1 MNKKL
6 FTVMTS
12 ALMFVGIGSVATN
25 ANTQTVTAA
34 TTMISPEDGHIV
46 YDQNTAYNELRRANI
61 VTPYLNYTGK
71 NSVKFHWYKNPHTR
85 SGWDNMN
92 GNISFDTFGGGNL
105 EDYGTITTLG
115 TAIINGRKYYMYL
128 NNDTYDITLGN
139 SSIFERPNVI
149 KSKKQ
154 LPTYDISG
162 TKDSGYEVADNG
174 YDCPSSVFII
184 PTHHNSVTFPSREK
198 HGKLDQFV
206 PVISG
211 SQNGG
216 FGSSFIRKADYD
228 YLLKTGSPA
237 KNVHF
242 DDGSILYSKNGK
254 AYVKPNK
261 TELYWQTKTAE
272 SILHN
277 DKYVRQIGGLTKKSF
292 IKGLYRDLSNDMYSI
307 KHEGY
312 NGHK

>member
-6 FTVMTS
+6 LTIFTS
-12 ALMFVGIGSVATN
+12 ALMVVGIGSAVTN
-25 ANTQTVTAA
+25 TNTQPVSAA
-34 TTMISPEDGHIV
+34 TTMKSPDTGHIV
-46 YDQNTAYNELRRANI
+46 YDQDTAYNELRRANI

-85 SGWDNMN
+85 SGWDNIN
-92 GNISFDTFGGGNL
+92 NDISFDAFGGSGVEN
-105 EDYGTITTLG
+105 YGTITTLG
-115 TAIINGRKYYMYL
+115 TATINGRKYYMNL
-128 NNDTYDITLGN
+128 NKDTTSITLST
-139 SSIFERPNVI
+139 SSAFSRPNII

-154 LPTYDISG
+154 LPTYGLDGTNSG
-162 TKDSGYEVADNG
+162 GYEMTDAG

-216 FGSSFIRKADYD
+216 FGAAFIRKSDYD
-228 YLLKTGSPA
+228 YLIKTGSPA

-254 AYVKPNK
+254 AYVKPDK
-261 TELYWQTKTAE
+261 TSLYWQKKTAE

-277 DKYVRQIGGLTKKSF
+277 DKYVKQIGGLTKRYF
-292 IKGLYRDLSNDMYSI
+292 INSLYNTLHAQMRNLRETGTNMD
-307 KHEGY
+307 
-312 NGHK
+312 

>member
-6 FTVMTS
+6 LTVMAS
-12 ALMFVGIGSVATN
+12 ALMFVGIGSVT
-25 ANTQTVTAA
+25 ANTSTQIVSAA
-34 TTMISPEDGHIV
+34 TTMKSPDTGHIV
-46 YDQNTAYNELRRANI
+46 YDQDTTYNELRRANI

-92 GNISFDTFGGGNL
+92 ENISFDTFGGGGVENF
-105 EDYGTITTLG
+105 GIVTTIG
-115 TAIINGRKYYMYL
+115 TATINGRKYYMYL
-128 NNDTYDITLGN
+128 NDGDSIALGN
-139 SSIFERPNVI
+139 SSVFKRPNVI

-162 TKDSGYEVADNG
+162 TKDSGYEVTDVG

-211 SQNGG
+211 YQNGG

-228 YLLKTGSPA
+228 YLIRTGSPA

-242 DDGSILYSKNGK
+242 DNGSILYSKNGK
-254 AYVKPNK
+254 VYVKPNANYM
-261 TELYWQTKTAE
+261 YWQKRTAE
-272 SILHN
+272 SVLHN
-277 DKYVRQIGGLTKKSF
+277 DKYAKNHTVLTKK
-292 IKGLYRDLSNDMYSI
+292 ILINDLYRTLKAQMRNL
-307 KHEGY
+307 KETGTT
-312 NGHK
+312 NQG

>member
-6 FTVMTS
+6 LTIFTS
-12 ALMFVGIGSVATN
+12 ALMVFGIGSAVTN
-25 ANTQTVTAA
+25 TNTQPVSAA
-34 TTMISPEDGHIV
+34 TTMKSPDTGHIV
-46 YDQNTAYNELRRANI
+46 YDQNTTYNELRRANI

-71 NSVKFHWYKNPHTR
+71 NSIKFHWYKNPHTR
-85 SGWDNMN
+85 SGWANMN
-92 GNISFDTFGGGNL
+92 ENISFDTFGGGNL

-115 TAIINGRKYYMYL
+115 TATINGRKYYMYL
-128 NNDTYDITLGN
+128 NNDTYEITLGN

-154 LPTYDISG
+154 LPTYSLDG
-162 TKDSGYEVADNG
+162 NNYSGYEMTDGG

-216 FGSSFIRKADYD
+216 FGAAFIRKTDYD
-228 YLLKTGSPA
+228 YLIKTGSPA
-237 KNVHF
+237 RNVHF

-261 TELYWQTKTAE
+261 TELYWQKKTAE

-277 DKYVRQIGGLTKKSF
+277 DKYVKQIGGLTKKSF
-292 IKGLYRDLSNDMYSI
+292 IKTLYRDLDAYMRNLKETGTTSQD
-307 KHEGY
+307 
-312 NGHK
+312 

>member
-6 FTVMTS
+6 LTVFTS
-12 ALMFVGIGSVATN
+12 ALMFIGIGSTVTN
-25 ANTQTVTAA
+25 TNNQTVQAA
-34 TTMISPEDGHIV
+34 TTMKSPDTGHIV
-46 YDQNTAYNELRRANI
+46 YDQDTAYNELRRANI

-85 SGWDNMN
+85 SGWDNIN
-92 GNISFDTFGGGNL
+92 NDISFDAFGGSGVEN
-105 EDYGTITTLG
+105 YGTITTLG
-115 TAIINGRKYYMYL
+115 TVTINGRKYYMYL
-128 NNDTYDITLGN
+128 NKYSNSISLGT
-139 SSIFERPNVI
+139 SAVFERPNVI

-162 TKDSGYEVADNG
+162 DNINGYEATDVG

-206 PVISG
+206 PVIAG

-216 FGSSFIRKADYD
+216 FGSKFIRKSDYN
-228 YLLKTGSPA
+228 YLIKTGSPA

-261 TELYWQTKTAE
+261 TSLYWPKKSAE

-277 DKYVRQIGGLTKKSF
+277 NKYVKQGFLSKKEY
-292 IKGLYRDLSNDMYSI
+292 INALYRELKANMRNI
-307 KHEGY
+307 KQ
-312 NGHK
+312 NGNRTTED